1 MKIIK
6 IKEDI
11 TSEIANSFKNS
22 IAIDTEATGLQI
34 PERDK
39 LSLIQICDEKEN
51 VYIIQPNKKTYKAP
65 NLVSVLENDKILKIG
80 HFLRFDKSGLEF
92 FLKCKMK
99 NIFDTKIASKI
110 VRTYTDAHG
119 LKNLVQEFCNKS
131 LDKRQGSSDWNK
143 DINDLSDKQ
152 LEYAA
157 NDVIYL
163 HKIKSELEKMLIR
176 ENRMDLFKS
185 CITFL
190 NTRVELDQ
198 NGVGDALVNS
208 LLQDLGIGD
217 EQIVAHELHFVAH
230 SIRQGLPTGPI
241 SLIHAI
247 FHGNNR
253 EVIAQIRQVTDESFR
268 VVTLALAR
276 QVIGTVNKKFGSGT
290 VQGQGN

>member
-11 TSEIANSFKNS
+11 TSEIASSFKNS

-39 LSLIQICDEKEN
+39 LSLIQVCDEKEN
-51 VYIIQPNKKTYKAP
+51 VYIIQPNKKTFKAP
-65 NLVSVLENDKILKIG
+65 NLVSVLENEKILKIG
-80 HFLRFDKSGLEF
+80 HFLRFDKNALEF
-92 FLKCKMK
+92 FLKCKLK

-119 LKNLVQEFCNKS
+119 LKNLVQEFCNKN

-143 DINDLSDKQ
+143 DISDLSEKQ

-163 HKIKSELEKMLIR
+163 HKIKLELEKMLIR
-176 ENRMDLFKS
+176 ENRMQLFNN
-185 CITFL
+185 CLEFL

-198 NGVGDALVNS
+198 NGFKFD
-208 LLQDLGIGD
+208 
-217 EQIVAHELHFVAH
+217 
-230 SIRQGLPTGPI
+230 
-241 SLIHAI
+241 I
-247 FHGNNR
+247 FEH
-253 EVIAQIRQVTDESFR
+253 
-268 VVTLALAR
+268 
-276 QVIGTVNKKFGSGT
+276 
-290 VQGQGN
+290 

>member
-1 MKIIK
+1 MKITK

-39 LSLIQICDEKEN
+39 LSLIQICDEKDN

-65 NLVSVLENDKILKIG
+65 NLVSVLENEQILKIG
-80 HFLRFDKSGLEF
+80 HFLRFDKSALEY

-119 LKNLVQEFCNKS
+119 LKNLTQEFCNKS

-176 ENRMDLFKS
+176 ENRMEIFKS
-185 CITFL
+185 CLAFL

-198 NGVGDALVNS
+198 NGFKFD
-208 LLQDLGIGD
+208 
-217 EQIVAHELHFVAH
+217 
-230 SIRQGLPTGPI
+230 
-241 SLIHAI
+241 I
-247 FHGNNR
+247 FEH
-253 EVIAQIRQVTDESFR
+253 
-268 VVTLALAR
+268 
-276 QVIGTVNKKFGSGT
+276 
-290 VQGQGN
+290 

>member
-51 VYIIQPNKKTYKAP
+51 VYIIQPNKKTYQAP
-65 NLVSVLENDKILKIG
+65 NLVSVLQNDKILKIG
-80 HFLRFDKSGLEF
+80 HFLRFDKNALEF
-92 FLKCKMK
+92 FLKCKME

-163 HKIKSELEKMLIR
+163 HKIKSELEKMLKR
-176 ENRMDLFKS
+176 ENRMELFKN
-185 CITFL
+185 CIRFL
-190 NTRVELDQ
+190 DTRVELDQ
-198 NGVGDALVNS
+198 NGFKFD
-208 LLQDLGIGD
+208 
-217 EQIVAHELHFVAH
+217 
-230 SIRQGLPTGPI
+230 
-241 SLIHAI
+241 I
-247 FHGNNR
+247 FEH
-253 EVIAQIRQVTDESFR
+253 
-268 VVTLALAR
+268 
-276 QVIGTVNKKFGSGT
+276 
-290 VQGQGN
+290 

>member
-11 TSEIANSFKNS
+11 SSEIASSFKNS

-80 HFLRFDKSGLEF
+80 HFLRFDKSALEF

-119 LKNLVQEFCNKS
+119 LKNLAQEFCNKN

-176 ENRMDLFKS
+176 ENRMELFKS

-198 NGVGDALVNS
+198 NGFKFD
-208 LLQDLGIGD
+208 
-217 EQIVAHELHFVAH
+217 
-230 SIRQGLPTGPI
+230 
-241 SLIHAI
+241 I
-247 FHGNNR
+247 FEH
-253 EVIAQIRQVTDESFR
+253 
-268 VVTLALAR
+268 
-276 QVIGTVNKKFGSGT
+276 
-290 VQGQGN
+290 

>member
-1 MKIIK
+1 MKITK

-11 TSEIANSFKNS
+11 TSEIAGSFKNS

-39 LSLIQICDEKEN
+39 LSLIQICDEQEN

-119 LKNLVQEFCNKS
+119 LKNLAQEFCNKN

-176 ENRMDLFKS
+176 ENRMELFKS
-185 CITFL
+185 CINFL

-198 NGVGDALVNS
+198 NGFKFD
-208 LLQDLGIGD
+208 
-217 EQIVAHELHFVAH
+217 
-230 SIRQGLPTGPI
+230 
-241 SLIHAI
+241 I
-247 FHGNNR
+247 FEH
-253 EVIAQIRQVTDESFR
+253 
-268 VVTLALAR
+268 
-276 QVIGTVNKKFGSGT
+276 
-290 VQGQGN
+290 

>member
-1 MKIIK
+1 MKITK

-11 TSEIANSFKNS
+11 SSEIAKSLKNS

-39 LSLIQICDEKEN
+39 LSLIQICDEKGN

-65 NLVSVLENDKILKIG
+65 NLVSVLENEQILKIG
-80 HFLRFDKSGLEF
+80 HFLRFDKSALEY

-119 LKNLVQEFCNKS
+119 LKNLTQEFCNKS

-176 ENRMDLFKS
+176 ENRMEIFKS
-185 CITFL
+185 CLAFL

-198 NGVGDALVNS
+198 NGFKFD
-208 LLQDLGIGD
+208 
-217 EQIVAHELHFVAH
+217 
-230 SIRQGLPTGPI
+230 
-241 SLIHAI
+241 I
-247 FHGNNR
+247 FEH
-253 EVIAQIRQVTDESFR
+253 
-268 VVTLALAR
+268 
-276 QVIGTVNKKFGSGT
+276 
-290 VQGQGN
+290 

>member
-1 MKIIK
+1 MKINK
-6 IKEDI
+6 LKEDI

-39 LSLIQICDEKEN
+39 LSLIQICDEKGN
-51 VYIIQPNKKTYKAP
+51 VYIIQPNKDNYKAP

-80 HFLRFDKSGLEF
+80 HFLRFDKSALEF

-110 VRTYTDAHG
+110 VRTYTDSHG

-143 DINDLSDKQ
+143 GIDELSDKQ

-163 HKIKSELEKMLIR
+163 HRIKTALEKMLIR
-176 ENRMDLFKS
+176 EKRVEIFNKCL
-185 CITFL
+185 TFL
-190 NTRVELDQ
+190 DTRVALDQ
-198 NGVGDALVNS
+198 NGFKFD
-208 LLQDLGIGD
+208 
-217 EQIVAHELHFVAH
+217 
-230 SIRQGLPTGPI
+230 
-241 SLIHAI
+241 I
-247 FHGNNR
+247 FEH
-253 EVIAQIRQVTDESFR
+253 
-268 VVTLALAR
+268 
-276 QVIGTVNKKFGSGT
+276 
-290 VQGQGN
+290 

>member
-11 TSEIANSFKNS
+11 TSEIASSFKNS

-51 VYIIQPNKKTYKAP
+51 VYIIQPNKKTFKAP

-80 HFLRFDKSGLEF
+80 HFLRFDKSALEY
-92 FLKCKMK
+92 FLKCKLK

-119 LKNLVQEFCNKS
+119 LKNLVQEFCNKN

-143 DINDLSDKQ
+143 DISDLSEKQ

-163 HKIKSELEKMLIR
+163 HKIKLELEKMLVR
-176 ENRMDLFKS
+176 ENRMQLFNN
-185 CITFL
+185 CLNFL

-198 NGVGDALVNS
+198 NGFKFD
-208 LLQDLGIGD
+208 
-217 EQIVAHELHFVAH
+217 
-230 SIRQGLPTGPI
+230 
-241 SLIHAI
+241 I
-247 FHGNNR
+247 FEH
-253 EVIAQIRQVTDESFR
+253 
-268 VVTLALAR
+268 
-276 QVIGTVNKKFGSGT
+276 
-290 VQGQGN
+290 

>member
-1 MKIIK
+1 MKITK

-11 TSEIANSFKNS
+11 SSELANSFKNS

-39 LSLIQICDEKEN
+39 LSLIQICDEKGN
-51 VYIIQPNKKTYKAP
+51 VFIIQPDKNNYNAP
-65 NLVSVLENDKILKIG
+65 NLVSVLENEKILKIG
-80 HFLRFDKSGLEF
+80 HFLRFDKNSLEF

-131 LDKRQGSSDWNK
+131 LDKSHGSSDWNK
-143 DINDLSDKQ
+143 DINDLTEKQ

-163 HKIKSELEKMLIR
+163 HKIKNELEKMLIR
-176 ENRMDLFKS
+176 EKRMELFKN
-185 CITFL
+185 CIAFL

-198 NGVGDALVNS
+198 KGFKED
-208 LLQDLGIGD
+208 
-217 EQIVAHELHFVAH
+217 
-230 SIRQGLPTGPI
+230 
-241 SLIHAI
+241 I
-247 FHGNNR
+247 FEH
-253 EVIAQIRQVTDESFR
+253 
-268 VVTLALAR
+268 
-276 QVIGTVNKKFGSGT
+276 
-290 VQGQGN
+290 

>member
-11 TSEIANSFKNS
+11 TSEIASSFKNS

-39 LSLIQICDEKEN
+39 LSLIQICDEKGN
-51 VYIIQPNKKTYKAP
+51 VYIVQPDKKTYKAP

-143 DINDLSDKQ
+143 DIDDLSNKQ

-163 HKIKSELEKMLIR
+163 HKIKSELEKMLKR
-176 ENRMDLFKS
+176 ENRLELFEN
-185 CITFL
+185 CIRFL
-190 NTRVELDQ
+190 DTRIKLDQ
-198 NGVGDALVNS
+198 NGFKFD
-208 LLQDLGIGD
+208 
-217 EQIVAHELHFVAH
+217 
-230 SIRQGLPTGPI
+230 
-241 SLIHAI
+241 I
-247 FHGNNR
+247 FEH
-253 EVIAQIRQVTDESFR
+253 
-268 VVTLALAR
+268 
-276 QVIGTVNKKFGSGT
+276 
-290 VQGQGN
+290 

>member
-143 DINDLSDKQ
+143 DINELSEKQ

-163 HKIKSELEKMLIR
+163 HKIKVDLEKMLLR
-176 ENRMDLFKS
+176 EKRMDIFKR
-185 CITFL
+185 CLAFL
-190 NTRVELDQ
+190 DTRVTLDQ
-198 NGVGDALVNS
+198 SGFKFD
-208 LLQDLGIGD
+208 
-217 EQIVAHELHFVAH
+217 
-230 SIRQGLPTGPI
+230 
-241 SLIHAI
+241 I
-247 FHGNNR
+247 FEH
-253 EVIAQIRQVTDESFR
+253 
-268 VVTLALAR
+268 
-276 QVIGTVNKKFGSGT
+276 
-290 VQGQGN
+290 

>member
-22 IAIDTEATGLQI
+22 VAIDTEATGLQI

-80 HFLRFDKSGLEF
+80 HFLRFDKNGLEF

-163 HKIKSELEKMLIR
+163 HKIKSELEKMLKR
-176 ENRMDLFKS
+176 ENRTELFNN
-185 CITFL
+185 CIRFL
-190 NTRVELDQ
+190 DTRVELDQ
-198 NGVGDALVNS
+198 NGFKFD
-208 LLQDLGIGD
+208 
-217 EQIVAHELHFVAH
+217 
-230 SIRQGLPTGPI
+230 
-241 SLIHAI
+241 I
-247 FHGNNR
+247 FEH
-253 EVIAQIRQVTDESFR
+253 
-268 VVTLALAR
+268 
-276 QVIGTVNKKFGSGT
+276 
-290 VQGQGN
+290 

>member
-1 MKIIK
+1 MKITK

-11 TSEIANSFKNS
+11 SSEIANSFKNS

-65 NLVSVLENDKILKIG
+65 NLVSVLENNKILKIG
-80 HFLRFDKSGLEF
+80 HFLRFDKSALEF

-119 LKNLVQEFCNKS
+119 LKNLAQEFCNKN

-163 HKIKSELEKMLIR
+163 HKIKLNLEKMLIR
-176 ENRMDLFKS
+176 ENRMELFKS
-185 CITFL
+185 CVNFL

-198 NGVGDALVNS
+198 NGFKFD
-208 LLQDLGIGD
+208 
-217 EQIVAHELHFVAH
+217 
-230 SIRQGLPTGPI
+230 
-241 SLIHAI
+241 I
-247 FHGNNR
+247 FEH
-253 EVIAQIRQVTDESFR
+253 
-268 VVTLALAR
+268 
-276 QVIGTVNKKFGSGT
+276 
-290 VQGQGN
+290 